1 MTVVPVDGWC
11 IQVFHLSDAGSPL
24 QVLAA
29 VQDALGGDATAFAP
43 ADSLQVVVETA
54 DDPSLV
60 TEAERVVRA
69 TDPEATRVHLS
80 RGTLEPAPAPDAAA

>member
-1 MTVVPVDGWC
+1 MTVVPIDGWC
-11 IQVFHLSDAGSPL
+11 IQVFHLSDEGSPL
-24 QVLAA
+24 HVLEA
-29 VQDALGGDATAFAP
+29 VQSALGGDATAFAP

-60 TEAERVVRA
+60 SEVERVVDA
-69 TDPEATRVHLS
+69 TDPGATRVHLS